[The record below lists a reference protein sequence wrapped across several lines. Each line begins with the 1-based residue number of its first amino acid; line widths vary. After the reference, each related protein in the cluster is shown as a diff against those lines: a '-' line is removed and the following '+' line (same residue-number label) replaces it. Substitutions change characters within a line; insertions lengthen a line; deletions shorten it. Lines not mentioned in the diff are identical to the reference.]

1 MIHEKKYNN
10 PLVVAVTGG
19 IGSGQTTVSKLFGK
33 WGAKVINAD
42 LKAKEIMQK
51 DREIRRALK
60 QTFGNNVFFRNGKLN
75 TRLLAELAFKDE
87 LHTQKLNQIVH
98 PRMVS
103 YIVEEMEEARFSK
116 RYPMVVIDAAL
127 VYEINI
133 EQLFDAIVVVYAPI
147 DERYRRVRQRD
158 GMSKQEFFSRVD
170 RQIPLEEKRKWADFV
185 IDNSGSFEELER
197 EAHQVFE
204 KLLRLQQKKE
214 KQGVAVS

>member
-1 MIHEKKYNN
+1 MKKKYNN

-42 LKAKEIMQK
+42 MKAKEIMQK
-51 DREIRRALK
+51 DREIRKALK

-197 EAHQVFE
+197 EARQVFE

>member
-1 MIHEKKYNN
+1 MKKKYNN

-197 EAHQVFE
+197 EARQVFE

-214 KQGVAVS
+214 KQGVTVS

>member
-1 MIHEKKYNN
+1 MKKKYNN

-19 IGSGQTTVSKLFGK
+19 IGSGQTTVAKLFAK

-51 DREIRRALK
+51 DREIRKALK

-147 DERYRRVRQRD
+147 DERYKRVRQRD

-197 EAHQVFE
+197 EARQVFE

>member
-1 MIHEKKYNN
+1 MKKEYNN

-19 IGSGQTTVSKLFGK
+19 IGSGQTTVAKLFQK

-51 DREIRRALK
+51 DREIRKALK
-60 QTFGNNVFFRNGKLN
+60 QTFGGSVFFRNGKLN
-75 TRLLAELAFKDE
+75 TKRLAELAFKDE

-103 YIVEEMEEARFSK
+103 YIVDEMEEARFSK
-116 RYPMVVIDAAL
+116 RFPLVVIDAAL

-147 DERYRRVRQRD
+147 DERYQRVRQRD

-170 RQIPLEEKRKWADFV
+170 RQIPLEEKQKWADFV
-185 IDNSGSFEELER
+185 IDNSGNYEELEQAAR
-197 EAHQVFE
+197 QVFE
-204 KLLRLQQKKE
+204 KLLRLQRKKE
-214 KQGVAVS
+214 KQQASLS

>member
-1 MIHEKKYNN
+1 MKKKYNN

-51 DREIRRALK
+51 DREIRKALK

-197 EAHQVFE
+197 EARQVFE

>member
-1 MIHEKKYNN
+1 MRRKYNN

-19 IGSGQTTVSKLFGK
+19 IGSGQTTVAKLFAK
-33 WGAKVINAD
+33 WGVRVINAD
-42 LKAKEIMQK
+42 LRAKEIMQK

-60 QTFGNNVFFRNGKLN
+60 QTFGNGVFFRNGKLN

-127 VYEINI
+127 IYEINI
-133 EQLFDAIVVVYAPI
+133 EQLFDAIVVVYALI

-197 EAHQVFE
+197 EARQVFE

>member
-1 MIHEKKYNN
+1 MKKKYNN

-19 IGSGQTTVSKLFGK
+19 IGSGQTTVSKLFDK

-197 EAHQVFE
+197 EARQVFE

-214 KQGVAVS
+214 KQGVTVS

>member
-1 MIHEKKYNN
+1 MKKKYNN

-42 LKAKEIMQK
+42 MKAKEIMQK
-51 DREIRRALK
+51 DREIRKALK

-147 DERYRRVRQRD
+147 DERYKRVRQRD

-197 EAHQVFE
+197 EARQVFE

>member
-1 MIHEKKYNN
+1 MRRKYNN

-75 TRLLAELAFKDE
+75 TKLLAELAFKDE

-197 EAHQVFE
+197 EARQVFE

>member
-1 MIHEKKYNN
+1 MRKRYHN
-10 PLVVAVTGG
+10 PLLVAITGG
-19 IGSGQTTVSKLFGK
+19 IGSGQTTVAKMFEK

-51 DREIRRALK
+51 DREIRRAL
-60 QTFGNNVFFRNGKLN
+60 QRTFGNSVFFRNGRLN
-75 TRLLAELAFKDE
+75 TKRLAELAFKDE

-103 YIVEEMEEARFSK
+103 YIVDEMEEARFSK
-116 RYPMVVIDAAL
+116 RYPLVVIDAAL

-133 EQLFDAIVVVYAPI
+133 EQLFDAIVVVYAPL

-185 IDNSGSFEELER
+185 IDNSGSYEETEK
-197 EAHQVFE
+197 EARRIFE
-204 KLLRLQQKKE
+204 KLLRLQTKKE
-214 KQGVAVS
+214 KQGVAIN